1 MTIERPEDERQAA
14 IAAFIEKHGV
24 KRCPT
29 ACAVPTQAS
38 VTAADRAA
46 LHDYALGRERARR
59 IRTITR
65 LPPLGLPPHPPM
77 E

>member
-1 MTIERPEDERQAA
+1 MMSELPADEREAA
-14 IAAFIEKHGV
+14 IAAFIKKHGV

-38 VTAADRAA
+38 VPAADRAA
-46 LHDYALGRERARR
+46 LNDYAISRERVRRARAVAR
-59 IRTITR
+59 IRS
-65 LPPLGLPPHPPM
+65 LGLVPPQAA